1 MSPASTR
8 YQTPFY
14 QNGVRR
20 EISWRPRC
28 IVLGCLFA
36 CAAALLVDQPACAE
50 AEDYFGIRVID
61 EQTGRGVPLVE
72 LETVHRLRWVTDSG
86 GWVAI
91 DEPGLMNQR
100 VFFHVRGHGYEYP
113 PDGFGF
119 AGVRLDLAAGQ
130 RATIKIK
137 RRNIAER
144 LYRVT
149 GEGLYRDSVL
159 LGEAAP
165 LAEPLGSGLVVG
177 QDSAFAELYQ
187 GKIHWFWGDTS
198 RLSYPLGHF
207 WMAAA
212 TSELPEHGGLDPS
225 QGVNLRYFVDQEG
238 FSRPV
243 ARLGV
248 ERGMIWADGFLTLPD
263 DTGRERLVCHY
274 AHMESLDKIVGHG
287 LAVFDDEK
295 QEFKLIKKLEMKD
308 RALFPAQAHPIR
320 QRDGDDEYLY
330 FGEVFPQVRVKAD
343 WQHYLDPSAYEAFTC
358 LADAADGDAHAALL
372 RDADGR
378 VRYQWRR
385 NAQPLDAA
393 AEQQLIAAGRLP
405 ADQAHFLP
413 LDADSGKPLVM
424 HRGSVCWNAYRQR
437 WVMIAGQLGGTPSLL
452 GEIWYAEAADLTGP
466 WRLAEKIASHDQY
479 SFYNPVQHPFFDQDG
494 GRTIYFEGTYTHT
507 FSGNPVATPRYDYNQ
522 IMYRLDLADPRLKRV
537 QK

>member
-1 MSPASTR
+1 MPAFRTLLAC
-8 YQTPFY
+8 F
-14 QNGVRR
+14 
-20 EISWRPRC
+20 
-28 IVLGCLFA
+28 FA
-36 CAAALLVDQPACAE
+36 AHVAPLLVVSAVGADGGDC
-50 AEDYFGIRVID
+50 FGIRVID
-61 EQTGRGVPLVE
+61 DQTGRGVPLVE
-72 LETVHRLRWVTDSG
+72 LETVHQLRWVTDSG

-91 DEPGLMNQR
+91 NEPGLIGQR
-100 VFFHVRGHGYEYP
+100 VFFHVRSHGYEYP

-119 AGVRLDLAAGQ
+119 AGVRLELAAGQ

-137 RRNIAER
+137 RRNVAER

-159 LGEAAP
+159 LGEASP
-165 LAEPLGSGLVVG
+165 LAEPLGSGMVVG

-187 GKIHWFWGDTS
+187 GKIYWFWGDTS

-212 TSELPEHGGLDPS
+212 TSELPDRGGLDPS

-274 AHMESLDKIVGHG
+274 AHMESLDKMVGHG
-287 LAVFDDEK
+287 LAVFDDDK
-295 QEFKLIKKLEMKD
+295 QEFKLVKELEMKD
-308 RALFPAQAHPIR
+308 RAWFPGQAHPIR
-320 QRDGDDEYLY
+320 HRDGDVEYLY
-330 FGEVFPQVRVKAD
+330 FGEVFPQVRVQAD

-358 LADAADGDAHAALL
+358 LADATAADEPPALL
-372 RDADGR
+372 RDADGQ
-378 VRYQWRR
+378 VRYEWRR
-385 NAQPLDAA
+385 NAAPIDAA
-393 AEQQLIAAGRLP
+393 AEQRLIAAGRLP
-405 ADQAHFLP
+405 ADQARFLP
-413 LDADSGKPLVM
+413 LDPDNGKPLLM
-424 HRGSVCWNAYRQR
+424 HRGSVRWNPYRQR
-437 WVMIAGQLGGTPSLL
+437 WVMIAGQLGGSPSQL
-452 GEIWYAEAADLTGP
+452 GEIWYAEAAELTGP
-466 WRLAEKIASHDQY
+466 WRRAAKIVSHDRY
-479 SFYNPVQHPFFDQDG
+479 SFYNPVHHPFFDQDG

-522 IMYRLDLADPRLKRV
+522 IMYRLDLTDPRLARV
-537 QK
+537 QE